1 MDLKHLTLLGLQI
14 AVLGTVFGFGLSTT
28 LADLLYVV
36 RRPALLIRS
45 LLSVLVIMPIL
56 AVSLVEFLNLR
67 TEVEAT
73 LICLAI
79 SPVPPLLP
87 KKQRKAGGLQSFGLG
102 LMVVLLLAA
111 IPAIPLSV
119 RLLEFFF
126 ARPFVVGTGAI
137 ARVVLLM
144 GLLPLAMGLAVR
156 AVFPRIAM
164 WLKEPLAVAANGLLL
179 LGALVL
185 LAGSLTTIWSATGQ
199 RAVIAIVSF
208 VILGLL
214 IGHLMGGPETENRAV
229 LALGTACRHPAI
241 ALAVA
246 TINFPDTQII
256 GVILLYLITSAIVCI
271 PYVAWQRSR
280 LLATRPD

>member
-14 AVLGTVFGFGLSTT
+14 AVLGTVFGFGMSTT
-28 LADLLYVV
+28 IADLLYVV
-36 RRPALLIRS
+36 RRPGLLIRS

-56 AVSLVEFLNLR
+56 AVALVEFLNLR
-67 TEVEAT
+67 IEVEAA

-87 KKQRKAGGLQSFGLG
+87 KKQGKAGGLQSFGLG
-102 LMVVLLLAA
+102 LMIILMLAA
-111 IPAIPLSV
+111 IPAIPLSL
-119 RLLEFFF
+119 RLLEIVF
-126 ARPFVVGTGAI
+126 ARPFVVGTGTI
-137 ARVVLLM
+137 ARAVLLM
-144 GLLPLAMGLAVR
+144 ALLPLAVGLLVR
-156 AVFPRIAM
+156 AVFPQIAM
-164 WLKEPLAVAANGLLL
+164 WLKKPLAVAANGLLL
-179 LGALVL
+179 LGALLL

-199 RAVIAIVSF
+199 RAVVAIFSF

-229 LALGTACRHPAI
+229 VALSTACRHPAI

-280 LLATRPD
+280 ILATRPE

>member
-1 MDLKHLTLLGLQI
+1 
-14 AVLGTVFGFGLSTT
+14 VFGFGLSTT

-36 RRPALLIRS
+36 RRPGLLVRS

-87 KKQRKAGGLQSFGLG
+87 KKQRKAGGRQSFGLG
-102 LMVVLLLAA
+102 LMVILLLAA

-137 ARVVLLM
+137 ARVVLSM
-144 GLLPLAMGLAVR
+144 VLLPLAMGLMVR
-156 AVFPRIAM
+156 SVRISDERDRPFRDGDRRFRQRDRSFRERDRADRKAGLALRMTSTTRAM
-164 WLKEPLAVAANGLLL
+164 
-179 LGALVL
+179 
-185 LAGSLTTIWSATGQ
+185 LAGFCRREHARAPDEHAHDQGRFTT
-199 RAVIAIVSF
+199 
-208 VILGLL
+208 
-214 IGHLMGGPETENRAV
+214 
-229 LALGTACRHPAI
+229 
-241 ALAVA
+241 
-246 TINFPDTQII
+246 
-256 GVILLYLITSAIVCI
+256 
-271 PYVAWQRSR
+271 
-280 LLATRPD
+280 